1 MTWRLNNSKAS
12 VRLKTKGALGKHCT
26 PLDKV
31 FSPQKYG
38 LTILN
43 SLYIVDM
50 NIQINK
56 CWMPEIRILSAIVE
70 SYGEVRVGG

>member
-31 FSPQKYG
+31 FFPQKYG
-38 LTILN
+38 LTILKAQYVN
-43 SLYIVDM
+43 ARSEKLSKQM
-50 NIQINK
+50 TEGGSETL
-56 CWMPEIRILSAIVE
+56 EISKGRKLE
-70 SYGEVRVGG
+70 